1 MDDQLRKN
9 LLEIIEISNVSAEDK
24 YSLSARVP
32 LLLNLKEAYEL
43 KEELE
48 DLKDEMRLQ
57 QTRNIALA
65 SAGLEQ
71 VTKKE
76 EIESYGVSIS
86 ESLIPAFDTELTFGR
101 GPRGAHDTPESKK
114 EQVGVSKAHCQQTA
128 DNGLDQGELPPVTN
142 PIRENRISQQNIGNQ
157 PGNGLK
163 SATAVGY
170 RYQKDDPP
178 VTKQGWEI
186 GISQLNNSGSTKL
199 AEVGTLVQR
208 ETFSPPTAFG
218 LSWAARTG
226 TEAAGSFADPE
237 RAPNIKH
244 WFMQAEITQQSP
256 ASVPLRKI
264 LTPLIAFARGQLIG
278 GTNKRTKDKNKAPCR
293 AGWKDKDNPTA
304 MLPSRHC

>member
-32 LLLNLKEAYEL
+32 LLLNLREASEL

-48 DLKDEMRLQ
+48 DLKNEMR
-57 QTRNIALA
+57 RKMALA
-65 SAGLEQ
+65 SAGLAG
-71 VTKKE
+71 TDKE
-76 EIESYGVSIS
+76 EKESDGVSIS
-86 ESLIPAFDTELTFGR
+86 ESLIPAFDKKLTFGR

-114 EQVGVSKAHCQQTA
+114 EEVGVSKAHGQQTA
-128 DNGLDQGELPPVTN
+128 DKGLDQGELPPVTN
-142 PIRENRISQQNIGNQ
+142 PVRENRISQQNIGNQ

-163 SATAVGY
+163 GATAVGY

-186 GISQLNNSGSTKL
+186 GISQLNNTSSTKL

-208 ETFSPPTAFG
+208 ETFFPTAAFG
-218 LSWAARTG
+218 LSWDATATG
-226 TEAAGSFADPE
+226 AAGSFADPE
-237 RAPNIKH
+237 KAPNIKH
-244 WFMQAEITQQSP
+244 WFMQAEIAQQSP
-256 ASVPLRKI
+256 ASVPFRKI
-264 LTPLIAFARGQLIG
+264 LTPLIAFARGQSRG
-278 GTNKRTKDKNKAPCR
+278 GTHKRMKDKNKGPCR
-293 AGWKDKDNPTA
+293 TGWKDKDNPTA